1 MLTKIIKAFLLS
13 ILIFSSTFALNVTS
27 EIKLDEAT
35 SDSLQISWD
44 AVDEA
49 LCYSVY
55 YDTVSPEDGNYTS
68 DEMCIDTNEYILENL
83 DASTTYYVAVSVI
96 SQDLVEGEKSE
107 EVIFSTLQ
115 EGETSTG
122 TTREEQD
129 NSILLKIENT
139 DVLNTTQL
147 KLTFNISL
155 DKDSQREFK
164 VVNKEDTFVELS
176 IESSEIVGDN
186 QVIVTLGDELLA
198 NTEYTLTVLS
208 LLGVNGENI
217 ELGVDGISNFIVPA
231 DVSTLNKE
239 SISDNL
245 TEAIVDEENLELN
258 AAGEEG
264 NSNTVTESKNA
275 ETLPTTGPEN
285 AILILLALLVAIG
298 LLKFRFKKS

>member
-55 YDTVSPEDGNYTS
+55 YDTVSPEDWNYTS

-96 SQDLVEGEKSE
+96 SQDLVEWEKSE

-115 EGETSTG
+115 EWETSTW

-176 IESSEIVGDN
+176 IESSEIVWDN
-186 QVIVTLGDELLA
+186 QVIVTLWDELLA

-208 LLGVNGENI
+208 LLWVNWENI
-217 ELGVDGISNFIVPA
+217 ELWVDGISNFIVPA

-258 AAGEEG
+258 AAWEEW

-275 ETLPTTGPEN
+275 ETLPTTWPEN
-285 AILILLALLVAIG
+285 AILILLALLVAIW